1 MLEQSLNLK
10 PQSSGGEGQLVA
22 DYGVQRFT
30 ADWDNPSHRA
40 KRLLAEFL
48 GVAGLMVILSGVAGI
63 LARFAGAHVPPYQ
76 LVAIAAVTSG
86 GYLVAAIY
94 FLGDMS
100 AHFDPVVTLAFGV
113 RRDMSWGMVV
123 LYWIAQFAG
132 AAGGS
137 LLIRS
142 LVGSGNKLAATLP
155 PPHMHLQ
162 AVVFEAVITFGL
174 VLLVLSMANGPKL
187 NGPFTPIAVGLWVLA
202 ASMMGGTF
210 EGASMNPARSFGPA
224 LATGH
229 FADYWIY
236 VIGPALGALA
246 AVVVTQVFRGG
257 SSAKEAAFALGAP
270 GGPDAPE

>member
-1 MLEQSLNLK
+1 
-10 PQSSGGEGQLVA
+10 VA
-22 DYGVQRFT
+22 NYGPQRFT
-30 ADWDNPSHRA
+30 ADWNNPAHRA

-76 LVAIAAVTSG
+76 LVAIAAITSG
-86 GYLVAAIY
+86 VYLVAAIY
-94 FLGDMS
+94 FLGDIS
-100 AHFDPVVTLAFGV
+100 AHFDPVVTLAFGI

-132 AAGGS
+132 AACGS

-162 AVVFEAVITFGL
+162 AVIFEAVITFGL

-187 NGPFTPIAVGLWVLA
+187 NGPFTPVAVGLWVLA

-224 LATGH
+224 LATRH

-236 VIGPALGALA
+236 VAGPVLGALA
-246 AVVVTQVFRGG
+246 AVVVTQVFRGA

>member
-1 MLEQSLNLK
+1 MYLK
-10 PQSSGGEGQLVA
+10 PQASGGEGQLVA
-22 DYGVQRFT
+22 SYGAERFT
-30 ADWDNPSHRA
+30 ADWDNPSHRVR
-40 KRLLAEFL
+40 RLLAEFL

-63 LARFAGAHVPPYQ
+63 LARFAGADVPRYQ

-86 GYLVAAIY
+86 TYLIAAIY

-100 AHFDPVVTLAFGV
+100 AHFDPVVTLAFAI

-123 LYWIAQFAG
+123 LYWIVQFAG
-132 AAGGS
+132 AACGS

-142 LVGSGNKLAATLP
+142 LVGSGNHLAATLP
-155 PPHMHLQ
+155 PSDMRFQ
-162 AVVFEAVITFGL
+162 AVIFEAVITFGL

-187 NGPFTPIAVGLWVLA
+187 NGPLIPIAVGFWVLA

-224 LATGH
+224 LATRH

-236 VIGPALGALA
+236 VVGPVLGALA
-246 AVVVTQVFRGG
+246 AVVVTQVFRGS